1 MKFLDA
7 QNKELMAVRK
17 VALEDGRLVI
27 RGKIFG
33 AMPMVAKLT
42 PEEAREGLRLL
53 GVKTFLQL
61 IPFLF
66 ARTRTT
72 GEGGRSNAG

>member
-17 VALEDGRLVI
+17 VEIEDGALVI

-42 PEEAREGLRLL
+42 PEEARAGLRLL
-53 GVKTFLQL
+53 GVKTFFQL
-61 IPFLF
+61 IPFILR
-66 ARTRTT
+66 RTPSKAT
-72 GEGGRSNAG
+72 

>member
-17 VALEDGRLVI
+17 VSIEDGELVI

-42 PEEAREGLRLL
+42 PEEARSGLKLL
-53 GVKTFLQL
+53 GAKTFFQL
-61 IPFLF
+61 IPFIF
-66 ARTRTT
+66 R
-72 GEGGRSNAG
+72 RSPKKS

>member
-17 VALEDGRLVI
+17 VSIEDGELVI

-42 PEEAREGLRLL
+42 PEEARAGLKLL
-53 GVKTFLQL
+53 GLKMFFQL
-61 IPFLF
+61 IPFII
-66 ARTRTT
+66 R
-72 GEGGRSNAG
+72 RSPKKS